1 MAKKE
6 NIANHKYFCLHC
18 GFLCYDKK
26 DVYDEKDLETGR
38 DILPVTPQRQEETHM
53 FLKSMVLH
61 NFRCFSDL
69 EVDFNNRLTVLVGNN
84 GAGKTTVLEAAAI
97 AAGTLTSAM
106 DGLTNYGIKKSD
118 ANYKCFDLGSNVD
131 VQPQFPVEITAFGVV
146 DGKEISWS
154 RNLNSAKGRG
164 GLASAKELTTIAGTY
179 QERMRN
185 GDKELRLPI
194 ISYYGTGRL
203 WNQHR
208 EKKNDIFEKN
218 NRSNGYIDSLDGAA
232 NDKLMMKWFQKMTMQ
247 QLQRGQEIPEF
258 TAVRMA
264 LEQVFASITGFSNV
278 KVQFNLDTN
287 ELDVIYFRENNGYAR
302 IPVSQLSDGYRC
314 TISLI
319 ADIAYRMAILNPQL
333 LDKVLVETEGI
344 VLIDEIDLHLHP
356 IWQKRVLK
364 DLTDIFPKVQFV
376 VSTHA
381 PEVINSAKSDS
392 IVILKNNTVL
402 PAADETYGKDANTI
416 LREVMEVSARPDDI
430 RILFEKFYDFLDRE
444 EWSQAEAV
452 IEELES
458 EIGNN
463 DAEVNSC
470 RVRLELEQM

>member
-1 MAKKE
+1 
-6 NIANHKYFCLHC
+6 
-18 GFLCYDKK
+18 
-26 DVYDEKDLETGR
+26 
-38 DILPVTPQRQEETHM
+38 M

-69 EVDFNNRLTVLVGNN
+69 EVHFNNRLTVIVGNN
-84 GAGKTTVLEAAAI
+84 GAGKSTVLEAATI

-118 ANYKCFDLGSNVD
+118 AHYKCFDLGSNVD
-131 VQPQFPVEITAFGVV
+131 VQPQFPVEITATGDI
-146 DGKEISWS
+146 DGEEKNWS
-154 RNLNSAKGRG
+154 RNLNSARGRG
-164 GLASAKELTTIAGTY
+164 GLASAKELTAVAEMY
-179 QERMRN
+179 QERMRR
-185 GDKELRLPI
+185 GDKELKLPI

-203 WNQHR
+203 WDQHR
-208 EKKNDIFEKN
+208 EKKRDTFEKN

-232 NDKLMMKWFQKMTMQ
+232 NDKLMMKWFQKMTIQ
-247 QLQRGQEIPEF
+247 QLQRSQEIPEF

-264 LEQVFASITGFSNV
+264 MEQVFASITGFSDV
-278 KVQFNLDTN
+278 KVQFNLDTG
-287 ELDVIYFRENNGYAR
+287 DIDIIYFDKNNEHVR
-302 IPVSQLSDGYRC
+302 IPVSLLSDGYKC

-333 LDKVLVETEGI
+333 LDKVLAETEGI

-356 IWQKRVLK
+356 TWQKRILK
-364 DLTDIFPKVQFV
+364 DLMNIFPKVQFI

-381 PEVINSAKSDS
+381 PEVINSVKSDS
-392 IVILKNNTVL
+392 IVILKDNAVL
-402 PAADETYGKDANTI
+402 PAVDETYGKDANTI
-416 LREVMEVSARPDDI
+416 LREVMEISARPDDI
-430 RILFEKFYDFLDRE
+430 RNLFEQFYDLLDKE
-444 EWSQAEAV
+444 EWSQAEDV
-452 IEELES
+452 IEKLES

>member
-1 MAKKE
+1 
-6 NIANHKYFCLHC
+6 
-18 GFLCYDKK
+18 
-26 DVYDEKDLETGR
+26 
-38 DILPVTPQRQEETHM
+38 M
-53 FLKSMVLH
+53 FLKSMTLH

-69 EVDFNNRLTVLVGNN
+69 KVNFNNRLTVLVGNN
-84 GAGKTTVLEAAAI
+84 GAGKSTVLEAAAI

-118 ANYKCFDLGSNVD
+118 AHYKCFDLGSNVD
-131 VQPQFPVEITAFGVV
+131 VQPQFPVEITAVGTI
-146 DGKEISWS
+146 DGQEISWV

-164 GLASAKELTTIAGTY
+164 GLASAKEMTRIAENY
-179 QERMRN
+179 QSRMRS
-185 GDKELRLPI
+185 GDKELKLPI

-218 NRSNGYIDSLDGAA
+218 SRSNGYIDSLDGAA

-247 QLQRGQEIPEF
+247 QFQRGELIPEF

-264 LEQVFASITGFSNV
+264 MEQVFASIAGVSDV
-278 KVQFNLDTN
+278 QVQFNLDTSDIDI
-287 ELDVIYFRENNGYAR
+287 LYFDKNKEHIR
-302 IPVSQLSDGYRC
+302 IPVSLLSDGYKC

-333 LDKVLVETEGI
+333 LDKVLTETEGI

-356 IWQKRVLK
+356 SWQKRILK
-364 DLTDIFPKVQFV
+364 DLMEVFPKVQFI

-381 PEVINSAKSDS
+381 PEVINSAKQES
-392 IVILKNNTVL
+392 IVVLSHNTVM
-402 PAADETYGKDANTI
+402 PAMNETYGKDANTI
-416 LREVMEVSARPDDI
+416 LREVMEVSERPDDI
-430 RILFEKFYDFLDRE
+430 KQLFDQLYSLLDE
-444 EWSQAEAV
+444 EAWRQAEHV
-452 IEELES
+452 IEKLEE
-458 EIGNN
+458 EIGSN
-463 DAEVNSC
+463 DPEVNAC

>member
-1 MAKKE
+1 
-6 NIANHKYFCLHC
+6 
-18 GFLCYDKK
+18 
-26 DVYDEKDLETGR
+26 
-38 DILPVTPQRQEETHM
+38 M
-53 FLKSMVLH
+53 FLKSMTLH

-69 EVDFNNRLTVLVGNN
+69 KVNFNNRLTVLVGNN
-84 GAGKTTVLEAAAI
+84 GAGKSTVLEAAAI

-118 ANYKCFDLGSNVD
+118 AHYKCFDLGSNVD
-131 VQPQFPVEITAFGVV
+131 VQPQFPVEITAVGTI
-146 DGKEISWS
+146 DGQEISWV

-164 GLASAKELTTIAGTY
+164 GLASAKEMTRIAENY
-179 QERMRN
+179 QSRMRS
-185 GDKELRLPI
+185 GDKELKLPI

-218 NRSNGYIDSLDGAA
+218 SRSNGYIDSLDGAA

-247 QLQRGQEIPEF
+247 QFQRGELIPEF

-264 LEQVFASITGFSNV
+264 MEQVFASIAGVSDV
-278 KVQFNLDTN
+278 QVQFNLDTSDIDI
-287 ELDVIYFRENNGYAR
+287 LYFDKNKEHIR
-302 IPVSQLSDGYRC
+302 IPVSLLSDGYKC

-333 LDKVLVETEGI
+333 LDKVLTETEGI

-356 IWQKRVLK
+356 SWQKRILK
-364 DLTDIFPKVQFV
+364 DLMEVFPKVQFI

-381 PEVINSAKSDS
+381 PEVINSAKQES
-392 IVILKNNTVL
+392 IVVLSHNTVM
-402 PAADETYGKDANTI
+402 PAMNETYGKDANTI
-416 LREVMEVSARPDDI
+416 LREVMEVSDRPDDI
-430 RILFEKFYDFLDRE
+430 KQLFDQLYSLLDE
-444 EWSQAEAV
+444 EAWQQAEHV
-452 IEELES
+452 IEKLEE
-458 EIGNN
+458 EIGSN
-463 DAEVNSC
+463 DPEVNAC

>member
-1 MAKKE
+1 
-6 NIANHKYFCLHC
+6 
-18 GFLCYDKK
+18 
-26 DVYDEKDLETGR
+26 
-38 DILPVTPQRQEETHM
+38 M

-69 EVDFNNRLTVLVGNN
+69 EVNFNNRLTVIVGNN
-84 GAGKTTVLEAAAI
+84 GAGKSTVLEAATI

-118 ANYKCFDLGSNVD
+118 AHYKCFDLGSNVD
-131 VQPQFPVEITAFGVV
+131 VQPQFPVEITATG
-146 DGKEISWS
+146 DIEGEEKTWS

-164 GLASAKELTTIAGTY
+164 GLASAKELTAVAEKY
-179 QERMRN
+179 QERMRS
-185 GDKELRLPI
+185 GDKELKLPI

-203 WNQHR
+203 WDQHR
-208 EKKNDIFEKN
+208 EKKSDTFEKN

-232 NDKLMMKWFQKMTMQ
+232 NDKLMMKWFQKMMMQ
-247 QLQRGQEIPEF
+247 QLQRSQEIPEF
-258 TAVRMA
+258 TAVKMA
-264 LEQVFASITGFSNV
+264 MEQVFASITGFADV
-278 KVQFNLDTN
+278 KVQFNLDTG
-287 ELDVIYFRENNGYAR
+287 DIDIIYFDKNNEHVR
-302 IPVSQLSDGYRC
+302 IPVSQLSDGYKC

-333 LDKVLVETEGI
+333 LDKVLTETEGI

-356 IWQKRVLK
+356 TWQKRILK
-364 DLTDIFPKVQFV
+364 DLMNIFPKVQFI

-392 IVILKNNTVL
+392 IVILKDNAVL

-416 LREVMEVSARPDDI
+416 LREVMEVSARPDDV
-430 RILFEKFYDFLDRE
+430 RILFEQFYALLDKG

-452 IEELES
+452 IEKLES

>member
-1 MAKKE
+1 
-6 NIANHKYFCLHC
+6 
-18 GFLCYDKK
+18 
-26 DVYDEKDLETGR
+26 
-38 DILPVTPQRQEETHM
+38 M
-53 FLKSMVLH
+53 FLKSLVLR

-69 EVDFNNRLTVLVGNN
+69 KVNFNNRLTVIVGNN
-84 GAGKTTVLEAAAI
+84 GAGKSTVLEAATI

-118 ANYKCFDLGSNVD
+118 AHYKCFDLGSSVD
-131 VQPQFPVEITAFGVV
+131 VQPQFPVEITATGDI
-146 DGKEISWS
+146 DGEERTWS

-164 GLASAKELTTIAGTY
+164 GLASAKELTAVAEKY
-179 QERMRN
+179 QERMRS
-185 GDKELRLPI
+185 GDKELKLPI

-203 WNQHR
+203 WDQHR
-208 EKKNDIFEKN
+208 EKKSDTFEKN

-232 NDKLMMKWFQKMTMQ
+232 NDKLMMKWFQKMTIQ
-247 QLQRGQEIPEF
+247 QLQRSQEIPEF
-258 TAVRMA
+258 TAVKMA
-264 LEQVFASITGFSNV
+264 MEQVFASITGFADV
-278 KVQFNLDTN
+278 KVQFNLDTG
-287 ELDVIYFRENNGYAR
+287 DIDIIYFDKNNEHVR
-302 IPVSQLSDGYRC
+302 IPVSQLSDGYKC

-333 LDKVLVETEGI
+333 LDKVLTETEGI

-356 IWQKRVLK
+356 TWQKRILK
-364 DLTDIFPKVQFV
+364 DLMNIFPKVQFI

-392 IVILKNNTVL
+392 IVILKDNAVL

-416 LREVMEVSARPDDI
+416 LREVMEVYARPDDV
-430 RILFEKFYDFLDRE
+430 RILFEQFYDLLDKG

-452 IEELES
+452 IEKLES